1 MRKYYY
7 NSYRGFS
14 NEFDIIS
21 VDRSNE
27 REVKDM
33 ENMLDRYRKSSNIN
47 WDLHQ
52 VTRKRAEEIIRDER
66 ATKRSYLR
74 AGLNLTNNPV
84 GATEI
89 ITATEFFAERY

>member
-21 VDRSNE
+21 VDQNNAS
-27 REVKDM
+27 EVKSMEDM
-33 ENMLDRYRKSSNIN
+33 LNRYRKSNNAN

-52 VTRKRAEEIIRDER
+52 ISRKRAEEIIKGER

-74 AGLNLTNNPV
+74 AGLNLVNNPV

-89 ITATEFFAERY
+89 ITATEFFAEW

>member
-1 MRKYYY
+1 MKKYYY

-21 VDRSNE
+21 VEQSNPK
-27 REVKDM
+27 EVNRFAEYEKAYM
-33 ENMLDRYRKSSNIN
+33 NSSNTN

-52 VTRKRAEEIIRDER
+52 ITAKRAKEII
-66 ATKRSYLR
+66 ATEKAQAKAYLK

-84 GATEI
+84 GATSI
-89 ITATEFFAERY
+89 TTATEFFEE